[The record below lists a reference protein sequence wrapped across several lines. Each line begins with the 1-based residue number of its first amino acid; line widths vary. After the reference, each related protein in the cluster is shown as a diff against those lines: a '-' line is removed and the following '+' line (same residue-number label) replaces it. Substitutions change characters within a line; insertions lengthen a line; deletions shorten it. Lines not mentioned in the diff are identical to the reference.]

1 MSKVQKTASA
11 QPCTCAPVG
20 TAPPK
25 RQGGAGRR
33 EEMSRGAAPS
43 LRMPRAQTP
52 APDSDTQELHVGLV
66 PDCDRKLTNGMSDS
80 QATCKG
86 QFAS

>member
-1 MSKVQKTASA
+1 MRGPALPLLSGVPPHPRGWHGKAGRSLMSKVQKTASA

-52 APDSDTQELHVGLV
+52 APDSDT
-66 PDCDRKLTNGMSDS
+66 
-80 QATCKG
+80 
-86 QFAS
+86 